1 MSSVSSGIFVCL
13 KPKLEKTRFFFFS
26 KLERNICLRIMIEKM
41 DPVKTAKVD
50 MVTLS
55 TLVHSNRVQVGIK
68 GFFYG

>member
-55 TLVHSNRVQVGIK
+55 T
-68 GFFYG
+68 